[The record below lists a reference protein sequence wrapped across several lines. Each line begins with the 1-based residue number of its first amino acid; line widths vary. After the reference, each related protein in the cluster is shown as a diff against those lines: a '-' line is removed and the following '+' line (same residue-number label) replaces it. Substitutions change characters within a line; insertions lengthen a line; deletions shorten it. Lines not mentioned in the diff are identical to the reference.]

1 MSEYKNRRKIL
12 SCLTI
17 AVSYVLVAKISGVAL
32 KNLAAVY
39 NIPYPELIPKI
50 ICAIFA
56 ILIMGYLHRQS
67 VLKGTLESFWK
78 GIATGGFLGVYLL
91 LMIILFFISDFSA
104 GQLIESSRA
113 LVFIFSMFLT
123 GFSEEIIFRGVILN
137 TLRESFK
144 KESRTTIYKVVIFSS
159 LIFAVMHLSNIFSG
173 VPFSAAVIQ
182 MAGAFGVGCYFAAI
196 YMRCNTI
203 WVTIVYHAM
212 MNFVSLM
219 GTELMGEGDAVS
231 TISGYGPERL
241 MGLILYLG
249 LTVYLLRKT
258 KMQEMIH

>member
-1 MSEYKNRRKIL
+1 MS
-12 SCLTI
+12 
-17 AVSYVLVAKISGVAL
+17 
-32 KNLAAVY
+32 
-39 NIPYPELIPKI
+39 
-50 ICAIFA
+50 
-56 ILIMGYLHRQS
+56 
-67 VLKGTLESFWK
+67 
-78 GIATGGFLGVYLL
+78 
-91 LMIILFFISDFSA
+91 
-104 GQLIESSRA
+104 
-113 LVFIFSMFLT
+113 
-123 GFSEEIIFRGVILN
+123 
-137 TLRESFK
+137 
-144 KESRTTIYKVVIFSS
+144 
-159 LIFAVMHLSNIFSG
+159 
-173 VPFSAAVIQ
+173 
-182 MAGAFGVGCYFAAI
+182 AI